1 MYITT
6 YVVQC
11 LYVQCPLTWYT
22 EVLSI
27 SVVARGISRHCP
39 REQFVA
45 DQDDGGDRGDRD
57 DDFVADAVYAVV
69 VPDLHFLPDHDGR
82 DHESCI

>member
-1 MYITT
+1 MPVGT
-6 YVVQC
+6 
-11 LYVQCPLTWYT
+11 LTWYT

-69 VPDLHFLPDHDGR
+69 VPDLHFLPDHDEGS
-82 DHESCI
+82 HESRI